1 MQKVNP
7 EGAERSLKARQNA
20 RLTPN
25 EVSYSALINA
35 YAQKGDPEGAKRSLT
50 YREVSKKC
58 LARVTSPPRCRR
70 RCPRLKSVT
79 KRNGV
84 AQREIDDGKV
94 RQFYEKKNKGRV
106 AYL

>member
-1 MQKVNP
+1 MGQKVDP
-7 EGAERSLKARQNA
+7 EGAERSLKAMQHA
-20 RLTPN
+20 GLTPN

-58 LARVTSPPRCRR
+58 LARVTSPRRCRR

-94 RQFYEKKNKGRV
+94 RQF
-106 AYL
+106 